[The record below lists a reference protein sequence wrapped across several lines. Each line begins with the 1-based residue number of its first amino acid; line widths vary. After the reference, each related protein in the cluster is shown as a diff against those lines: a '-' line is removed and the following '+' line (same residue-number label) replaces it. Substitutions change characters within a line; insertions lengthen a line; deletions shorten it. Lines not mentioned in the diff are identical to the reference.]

1 MVRDKQRQKAFGFAR
16 VEILMAK
23 TFPYSETV
31 MEHFSNPRNMGE
43 ISDADAVAD
52 VGNPACGDM
61 MRLYVKVED
70 GKIVDAKFKTFG
82 CGAAIAAS
90 SMLTEI
96 VKGKTLEEAEKI
108 TNRQVID
115 ALGGL
120 PPVKHHCSVM
130 VEEALASAIK
140 ELREKE
146 RAKSSDRN

>member
-1 MVRDKQRQKAFGFAR
+1 
-16 VEILMAK
+16 MAGRLY
-23 TFPYSETV
+23 PYSDTV
-31 MEHFSNPRNMGE
+31 MEHFTNPRNMGE
-43 ISDADAVAD
+43 IENADMVSD

-61 MRLYVKVED
+61 MRLYLKIED

-96 VKGKTLEEAEKI
+96 IKGKTIKEAEEI

-130 VEEALASAIK
+130 AEEALLKALK
-140 ELREKE
+140 QYRESHE
-146 RAKSSDRN
+146 SEDGEN

>member
-1 MVRDKQRQKAFGFAR
+1 
-16 VEILMAK
+16 MA
-23 TFPYSETV
+23 TRMYPYSDTV
-31 MEHFSNPRNMGE
+31 MEHFTNPRNMGE
-43 ISDADAVAD
+43 IENADAVSD

-61 MRLYVKVED
+61 MRLYLKIED

-96 VKGKTLEEAEKI
+96 IKGKTLEEAESI
-108 TNRQVID
+108 TNRQVVD

-130 VEEALASAIK
+130 AEEALAKAIK
-140 ELREKE
+140 ELKNGNSKE
-146 RAKSSDRN
+146 FSD